1 MEALSNQAEPR
12 RVRSLFVSDLHLG
25 SPFAK
30 AEEFLSF
37 LENYHPDYLYI
48 VGDFIDGWSLQ
59 RSWRWTAHYNRI
71 LQHLFAWAVDGV
83 RIRYTPG
90 NHDAFLRGFLQ
101 DFGWVE
107 VADEF
112 VHRGADRRRYL
123 VTHGDRFDDV
133 EARRRGSPRSDP
145 SGTTCCCART
155 GPSIGCASKWVS
167 RPGG

>member
-1 MEALSNQAEPR
+1 MEESSNQAEPR

-30 AEEFLSF
+30 AEEFSSF

-59 RSWRWTAHYNRI
+59 RSWHWTSHYSRI
-71 LQHLFAWAVDGV
+71 LQHLFAWAIDGV

-112 VHRGADRRRYL
+112 VHRGA
-123 VTHGDRFDDV
+123 TGGGTWSPT
-133 EARRRGSPRSDP
+133 AIASTTGNPRSP
-145 SGTTCCCART
+145 WLSKIG
-155 GPSIGCASKWVS
+155 SIGYDLLLC
-167 RPGG
+167 RGPGRQLAALPHGA